1 MSALIASR
9 ELVAEI
15 GPVPFVPMAAS
26 DFSSD
31 DQGAN
36 RDDWSMG
43 LILSVRSPDRVG
55 IVAGLAASIQAAGGN
70 IVELDQHTDVVARDF
85 GCRIEVAGGV
95 DAAELAR
102 GLDELRSSLLVDYTM
117 TPLLRRPAR
126 VAVLCSLTLH
136 CPSDLIARSAI
147 GQLDCE
153 IVALVSDKE
162 AARELAE
169 RYGVPFTYL
178 PVGEDRAEQE
188 SQLGDVLGKLDP
200 DLIVLAR
207 YMRVLP
213 AWLVQRYEHRII
225 NIHHSFL
232 PAFIG
237 SNPYARAHERGV
249 KIIGATAHYVTAD
262 LDAGPIIAQDVV
274 HISHRDDVAG
284 MTRRGADIE
293 RSVLAAA
300 IRLHLGQR
308 VIVFGTRTCV
318 FD

>member
-1 MSALIASR
+1 MVMASTDPSAKSR
-9 ELVAEI
+9 DVAI
-15 GPVPFVPMAAS
+15 
-26 DFSSD
+26 
-31 DQGAN
+31 
-36 RDDWSMG
+36 DDWSQG
-43 LILSVRSPDRVG
+43 LILTVKSPDRVG
-55 IVAGLAASIQAAGGN
+55 IVAAVAASIQAAAGN
-70 IVELDQHTDVVARDF
+70 IVELDQHTDVVEGDF

-95 DAAELAR
+95 DAE
-102 GLDELRSSLLVDYTM
+102 GLTRLLGEQRAALSIDYTM
-117 TPLLRRPAR
+117 TPVVRPRAR
-126 VAVLCSLTLH
+126 VVVLCSSTLH

-147 GQLDCE
+147 GQLDCDVIE
-153 IVALVSDKE
+153 LVSDQE
-162 AARELAE
+162 AGRELAE

-178 PVGEDRAEQE
+178 PMGEDRADQE
-188 SQLGDVLGKLDP
+188 RRLGAVLEALAP

-213 AWLVQRYEHRII
+213 AWLVERYERRII

-274 HISHRDDVAG
+274 HISHRDDVAD
-284 MTRRGADIE
+284 MTRRGAEVE
-293 RSVLAAA
+293 RSVLASA
-300 IRLHLGQR
+300 IRLHLEQR
-308 VIVFGTRTCV
+308 VIVFGARTCV

>member
-1 MSALIASR
+1 MVST
-9 ELVAEI
+9 
-15 GPVPFVPMAAS
+15 
-26 DFSSD
+26 DSSEEGHP
-31 DQGAN
+31 QTL
-36 RDDWSMG
+36 DDWSRG
-43 LILSVRSPDRVG
+43 LILTVRSPDRAG

-70 IVELDQHTDVVARDF
+70 IVELDQHTDVVEGDF

-95 DAAELAR
+95 NASDLFAR
-102 GLDELRSSLLVDYTM
+102 LDELRSTLSVDYTM
-117 TPLLRRPAR
+117 TPLARRRAR
-126 VAVLCSLTLH
+126 VVVLCSSTLH

-153 IVALVSDKE
+153 VIALVSDRTDAKD
-162 AARELAE
+162 LAE
-169 RYGVPFTYL
+169 RYDVPFHYL

-188 SQLGDVLGKLDP
+188 RRVGDVLEALSP

-213 AWLVQRYEHRII
+213 AWLVDRYEQRII

-274 HISHRDDVAG
+274 HISHRDDVAD

-293 RSVLAAA
+293 RSVLASA
-300 IRLHLGQR
+300 IRLHLEQR
-308 VIVFGTRTCV
+308 VIVFGSRTCV